1 MQLESVM
8 REQLELSGCTALV
21 LLPVAV
27 LSAVPRVRDTLVA
40 FLQKLA
46 ECIPRYYERS
56 GGRRSRGRGVRKGAA
71 PQGAKP
77 QALNPKASSRESRGR
92 EKRRLLNF

>member
-27 LSAVPRVRDTLVA
+27 LSAVPKVLDTLVA
-40 FLQKLA
+40 FLQRLS
-46 ECIPRYYERS
+46 ECIPRYYEGS
-56 GGRRSRGRGVRKGAA
+56 GGRQKESKGKE
-71 PQGAKP
+71 GSS
-77 QALNPKASSRESRGR
+77 PKR
-92 EKRRLLNF
+92 